1 MRWDTQLAILSQPRY
16 AIEAPCL
23 VNGGHSASLIVPRRW
38 YCGKPSLSSTSPSA
52 ADTRPSSDP
61 SPPRTVRARRL
72 DGIMP
77 NKVGI
82 PQVVVTLQLDE
93 AFKLRVTALDKQRN
107 HSRSLV
113 CKEVK

>member
-1 MRWDTQLAILSQPRY
+1 MYVVEHVRGVSDDLSRAQSC
-16 AIEAPCL
+16 I
-23 VNGGHSASLIVPRRW
+23 GHGVTAASDAYRRADAA
-38 YCGKPSLSSTSPSA
+38 SPHC
-52 ADTRPSSDP
+52 
-61 SPPRTVRARRL
+61 TVRARRL
-72 DGIMP
+72 DGIAP
-77 NKVGI
+77 NKTGI

>member
-1 MRWDTQLAILSQPRY
+1 MRAALRPRPRSPRPG
-16 AIEAPCL
+16 ACL
-23 VNGGHSASLIVPRRW
+23 RPLHSRWPR
-38 YCGKPSLSSTSPSA
+38 L
-52 ADTRPSSDP
+52 RPLTPDPLTSDP
-61 SPPRTVRARRL
+61 SPPRSVRGRRL
-72 DGIMP
+72 DGITP
-77 NKVGI
+77 NKAGI

>member
-1 MRWDTQLAILSQPRY
+1 MRGVYAYAYSSSEYTAEPEAAAAVYAATGSRWPRLR
-16 AIEAPCL
+16 P
-23 VNGGHSASLIVPRRW
+23 LIPD
-38 YCGKPSLSSTSPSA
+38 PLTSE
-52 ADTRPSSDP
+52 P
-61 SPPRTVRARRL
+61 SPPRTVRGRRL
-72 DGIMP
+72 DGITP
-77 NKVGI
+77 SKAGI

>member
-1 MRWDTQLAILSQPRY
+1 
-16 AIEAPCL
+16 
-23 VNGGHSASLIVPRRW
+23 
-38 YCGKPSLSSTSPSA
+38 
-52 ADTRPSSDP
+52 
-61 SPPRTVRARRL
+61 
-72 DGIMP
+72 MP